1 MRRFEMK
8 RKGLITI
15 IAIFV
20 GVFCLGGFTF
30 AAEEKKEEIKVSS
43 RVITI
48 HPSEGLVPAKVTAD
62 LGTTIVWLNRDRSLV
77 EIFFIDKKVTIA
89 CGSPV
94 NFTVGKSGAYE
105 SAKIPFGG
113 TASLCFIKNG
123 KFDYVVKGS
132 RRLLEGD
139 IRREHRGTI
148 TIQ

>member
-1 MRRFEMK
+1 MK
-8 RKGLITI
+8 RKHLICLITI
-15 IAIFV
+15 LVSI
-20 GVFCLGGFTF
+20 FCLTGLTF

-43 RVITI
+43 RVVTI
-48 HPSEGLVPAKVTAD
+48 HPSEGLRPANITSN
-62 LGTTIVWLNRDRSLV
+62 LGTTIVWLNRDRSEV

-113 TASLCFIKNG
+113 TASLCFLKNG
-123 KFDYVVKGS
+123 KFDYVVKSS
-132 RRLLEGD
+132 RSLLESD